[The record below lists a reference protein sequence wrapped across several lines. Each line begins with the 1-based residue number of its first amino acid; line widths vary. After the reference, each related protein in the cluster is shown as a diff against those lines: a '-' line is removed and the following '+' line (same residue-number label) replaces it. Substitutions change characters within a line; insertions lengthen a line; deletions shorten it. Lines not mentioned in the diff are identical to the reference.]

1 MSLIIVFNKYFWI
14 AGCMPDPEQTK
25 VNSEDPALVS
35 VAATG
40 REGARF
46 KYILEAEL
54 IGFVDGSVL
63 QGA

>member
-1 MSLIIVFNKYFWI
+1 
-14 AGCMPDPEQTK
+14 MPDPEQTK